1 MFTHYNHQLQ
11 DYANDA
17 NILGGSACTT
27 MKNAEAVVIAS
38 EDIGLEVN
46 ADKLRKWSCL
56 EFRMQG
62 EVTV

>member
-1 MFTHYNHQLQ
+1 
-11 DYANDA
+11 
-17 NILGGSACTT
+17 